1 MPKVAGWAK
10 RTKRMVKQHEEQ
22 QARKALKAI
31 RKKARDARKKSKRSI
46 RKVGISMPK
55 YNFPMK
61 LYFEER
67 YRVKSRASVFH
78 DFELVVD
85 SKLSYSQIKNALMD
99 KYSELDGTKF
109 DLVIYEGGRNK
120 KLNETEVLHKLFVG
134 DIKHNDRNPIYL
146 EKVEPSVRSV
156 SKSVSSV
163 RAYGK
168 KSKKNK
174 RK

>member
-1 MPKVAGWAK
+1 MKKK
-10 RTKRMVKQHEEQ
+10 R
-22 QARKALKAI
+22 L
-31 RKKARDARKKSKRSI
+31 
-46 RKVGISMPK
+46 IS
-55 YNFPMK
+55 
-61 LYFEER
+61 
-67 YRVKSRASVFH
+67 V
-78 DFELVVD
+78 
-85 SKLSYSQIKNALMD
+85 
-99 KYSELDGTKF
+99 
-109 DLVIYEGGRNK
+109 
-120 KLNETEVLHKLFVG
+120 

>member
-22 QARKALKAI
+22 QARKAL
-31 RKKARDARKKSKRSI
+31 REKARKARKVRRKSKISI

-67 YRVKSRASVFH
+67 YRVKSSLFH
-78 DFELVVD
+78 DFELVAD

-156 SKSVSSV
+156 SSA